1 MEDATAKQPDVR
13 LRKKI
18 SPPNFEKLPAL
29 IFIRDKPAYIIATP
43 GGKIG
48 ARLGSVEEVEG
59 SNRP

>member
-1 MEDATAKQPDVR
+1 MENATGKHSGVR

-18 SPPNFEKLPAL
+18 SSPNFEKLPAL
-29 IFIRDKPAYIIATP
+29 IYIRDKPAYIIATP

-59 SNRP
+59 GIRP